1 MKKQLGIANQ
11 DDYLK
16 QTIIFTSF
24 ASSAGSYLPVAGMD
38 QLKKVVDT
46 KLLEYNESNAMMDLV
61 LFEQAAE
68 HITRISRIISNP
80 SGNAMVQF
88 FIMQV
93 KCNII
98 KAKYTFLVDWCWR
111 LRKAISISIGVFYKR
126 L

>member
-24 ASSAGSYLPVAGMD
+24 ASASPGSYLPVASIEY
-38 QLKKVVDT
+38 LKKVVDT

-68 HITRISRIISNP
+68 HITRISRIIANP
-80 SGNAMVQF
+80 SGNAMV
-88 FIMQV
+88 I
-93 KCNII
+93 NILPSLMEI
-98 KAKYTFLVDWCWR
+98 FLLCSMHPEHPY
-111 LRKAISISIGVFYKR
+111 LFSQSSIACCH
-126 L
+126 

>member
-88 FIMQV
+88 FLMQV
-93 KCNII
+93 KYNII
-98 KAKYTFLVDWCWR
+98 NH
-111 LRKAISISIGVFYKR
+111 RKIYFFS
-126 L
+126 